1 MHRTLTRR
9 TRTLTVGL
17 LVAAALPAS
26 AAAQDLRTPDSR
38 DARAATVVDLRT
50 PDSRDAA
57 APTIVDL
64 RTPDSRDAAAPTIV
78 DLRTPDSSE
87 AGEARRG
94 SLPIAVADDG
104 FEWEIIGLGA
114 AAAVLLA
121 GACAIVAGRR
131 RTGVAH

>member
-1 MHRTLTRR
+1 MHRTITRR

-38 DARAATVVDLRT
+38 DAGAATVVDLRT

-104 FEWEIIGLGA
+104 FEWGIIGLG